1 LVSSDFGSLA
11 GSLRGFM
18 GALFFSFNEP
28 VRKTVKMKLMCLAAC
43 ALAAL
48 AFAPGAGA
56 QGTGA
61 PQDEPKAEAG
71 AKDRAPRQSEESQQ
85 DRMRRCA
92 HEAKEKEL
100 KGDERRSFMSA
111 CLRH

>member
-1 LVSSDFGSLA
+1 
-11 GSLRGFM
+11 M

-28 VRKTVKMKLMCLAAC
+28 VRKTVKTKLMCLAAC
-43 ALAAL
+43 AVAAL

-56 QGTGA
+56 EGTGA

-71 AKDRAPRQSEESQQ
+71 AKGHAPRPAEESQQ

-100 KGDERRSFMSA
+100 KAEERRSFMSA

>member
-1 LVSSDFGSLA
+1 MQV
-11 GSLRGFM
+11 
-18 GALFFSFNEP
+18 LFFSFNEP
-28 VRKTVKMKLMCLAAC
+28 VRKTVKTKLMCLAAC
-43 ALAAL
+43 AVAAL

-56 QGTGA
+56 DGTSA

-71 AKDRAPRQSEESQQ
+71 AKERSPRPAGESQQ

-100 KGDERRSFMSA
+100 KGEERRSFMSA

>member
-1 LVSSDFGSLA
+1 
-11 GSLRGFM
+11 M
-18 GALFFSFNEP
+18 
-28 VRKTVKMKLMCLAAC
+28 KTKLMCLAAC
-43 ALAAL
+43 AAAAL
-48 AFAPGAGA
+48 AFAPGGAAA
-56 QGTGA
+56 QGVSA

-71 AKDRAPRQSEESQQ
+71 KDRAPRQAGESQQ

-100 KGDERRSFMSA
+100 KGEERRSFMSA

>member
-1 LVSSDFGSLA
+1 M
-11 GSLRGFM
+11 R
-18 GALFFSFNEP
+18 E
-28 VRKTVKMKLMCLAAC
+28 TVNRKLMGLAAC

-48 AFAPGAGA
+48 AFAPDAGA
-56 QGTGA
+56 QSTGA
-61 PQDEPKAEAG
+61 PQDEPKAQAG
-71 AKDRAPRQSEESQQ
+71 APERGARHTEESQQ

-100 KGDERRSFMSA
+100 KGEERREFMSA

>member
-1 LVSSDFGSLA
+1 
-11 GSLRGFM
+11 M
-18 GALFFSFNEP
+18 GAQFFSFNEP
-28 VRKTVKMKLMCLAAC
+28 VRNAVKTKLMCLAAC
-43 ALAAL
+43 AVAAL

-56 QGTGA
+56 QGTSA

-71 AKDRAPRQSEESQQ
+71 ARERAPRQAGESQQ

-100 KGDERRSFMSA
+100 KGEERRSYMSA

>member
-1 LVSSDFGSLA
+1 MAAQFL
-11 GSLRGFM
+11 
-18 GALFFSFNEP
+18 SFNEP
-28 VRKTVKMKLMCLAAC
+28 VRKTVKTKLTLLAVC
-43 ALAAL
+43 AVAAL

-56 QGTGA
+56 QAGD

-71 AKDRAPRQSEESQQ
+71 AKERTPRHAEESQQ